1 MRVAKFSVFCTILTL
16 RRRPVYSFRQ
26 KITAAS
32 MNARKMEEVQVRNT
46 RKKERDGIIEEVLHT
61 MQNMG
66 IALLNSRRRR

>member
-1 MRVAKFSVFCTILTL
+1 
-16 RRRPVYSFRQ
+16 
-26 KITAAS
+26 